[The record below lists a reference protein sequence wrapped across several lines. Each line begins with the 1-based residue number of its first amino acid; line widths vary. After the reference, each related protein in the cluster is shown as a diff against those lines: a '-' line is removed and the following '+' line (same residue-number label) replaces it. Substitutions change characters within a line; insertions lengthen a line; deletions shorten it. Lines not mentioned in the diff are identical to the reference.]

1 MVRFMSVILKWIR
14 MFSVIGFVWNCKF
27 QFLEKRIFLF
37 LNVTRLVIMLLMK
50 RALQRL
56 IDDIQQPAQT
66 GIEINFHFHQSN
78 CFYDNVLEFFQS
90 LCLILAAFT
99 YCKRIWNFNENDT
112 ALKPVYHGIY
122 DLCGFVGFFFFFNF
136 SLCEFSYWNIRR
148 EGWLFLGVGGWGQ
161 RKWDSVWKWNRKCFC
176 NGLNPNHTA
185 LAIMQN
191 TVSNIFLLFHQHMIF
206 TLGVYLYIASIYC
219 QDIKFIVGK

>member
-14 MFSVIGFVWNCKF
+14 MFSVIGIVWNCKF
-27 QFLEKRIFLF
+27 QFLEKRIFLL

-112 ALKPVYHGIY
+112 ACFKTCISWNIW
-122 DLCGFVGFFFFFNF
+122 FVWFCWFFFFLQFF
-136 SLCEFSYWNIRR
+136 I
-148 EGWLFLGVGGWGQ
+148 
-161 RKWDSVWKWNRKCFC
+161 VW
-176 NGLNPNHTA
+176 
-185 LAIMQN
+185 
-191 TVSNIFLLFHQHMIF
+191 VFLLKYQKR
-206 TLGVYLYIASIYC
+206 GVTFFRSRRMGAAKMGQC
-219 QDIKFIVGK
+219 MKVK

>member
-14 MFSVIGFVWNCKF
+14 MFSVIGIVWNCKF

-112 ALKPVYHGIY
+112 ACFKTCIS
-122 DLCGFVGFFFFFNF
+122 CNIWFVWFCWVFFFSSIFHCVSFLTEISEERGDFF
-136 SLCEFSYWNIRR
+136 
-148 EGWLFLGVGGWGQ
+148 
-161 RKWDSVWKWNRKCFC
+161 
-176 NGLNPNHTA
+176 
-185 LAIMQN
+185 
-191 TVSNIFLLFHQHMIF
+191 
-206 TLGVYLYIASIYC
+206 
-219 QDIKFIVGK
+219 

>member
-37 LNVTRLVIMLLMK
+37 LIVTRLVIMLLMK

-122 DLCGFVGFFFFFNF
+122 DLCGFVGFFFFLQFF
-136 SLCEFSYWNIRR
+136 I
-148 EGWLFLGVGGWGQ
+148 
-161 RKWDSVWKWNRKCFC
+161 VW
-176 NGLNPNHTA
+176 
-185 LAIMQN
+185 
-191 TVSNIFLLFHQHMIF
+191 VFLLKHQKR
-206 TLGVYLYIASIYC
+206 GVTFFGSRRMGAAKMGQC
-219 QDIKFIVGK
+219 MKVK

>member
-14 MFSVIGFVWNCKF
+14 MFSVIGIVWNCKF

-112 ALKPVYHGIY
+112 ALKPVYHVIY
-122 DLCGFVGFFFFFNF
+122 DLCGFVGFFFFSSIFHCV
-136 SLCEFSYWNIRR
+136 S
-148 EGWLFLGVGGWGQ
+148 FLTEISEERG
-161 RKWDSVWKWNRKCFC
+161 DF
-176 NGLNPNHTA
+176 
-185 LAIMQN
+185 
-191 TVSNIFLLFHQHMIF
+191 F
-206 TLGVYLYIASIYC
+206 
-219 QDIKFIVGK
+219 